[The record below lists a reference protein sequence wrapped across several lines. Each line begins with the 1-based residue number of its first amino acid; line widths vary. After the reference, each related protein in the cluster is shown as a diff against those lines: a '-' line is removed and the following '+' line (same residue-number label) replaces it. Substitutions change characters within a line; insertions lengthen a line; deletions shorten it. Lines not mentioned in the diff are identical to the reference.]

1 MTTVPIAQAGGRT
14 SAAAML
20 RVEMSDGLRAI
31 YREPTAL
38 LFSIA
43 MPLAFFLLFAS
54 LYGREV
60 VDGTPVGTTMLAT
73 FGTFGVMA
81 VTLMNPGLTVADERE
96 RGWLRAKR
104 VTALPTWVLLTG
116 KVIASLPYAVGV
128 LAAMSIAA
136 AALGALSADLVTLL
150 RLVGVMVLGALPFA
164 LISLAVGFRA
174 GSNAGAA
181 ILNAILIP
189 SAVASGL
196 WIPLDQLPAVF
207 SDIAPFLPTYHLAQ
221 LGLSQLSGGPVL
233 THILVLI
240 ATAGLAGALAALS
253 YRSSPP

>member
-1 MTTVPIAQAGGRT
+1 MTAAPIAEATTRP
-14 SAAAML
+14 SALAML
-20 RVEMSDGLRAI
+20 RVEMTDGLRAI

-38 LFSIA
+38 FFSIV

-73 FGTFGVMA
+73 FGTFGVLA
-81 VTLMNPGLTVADERE
+81 VTLMNPGLTVAEERE

-104 VTALPTWVLLTG
+104 ITALPTWALLAG
-116 KVIASLPYAVGV
+116 KVLAALPYAIGV
-128 LAAMSIAA
+128 MVAMTAAA
-136 AALGALSADLVTLL
+136 AALGALSADLGTLL
-150 RLVGVMVLGALPFA
+150 RLVAVMLLGALPFA

-174 GSNAGAA
+174 SPNAGAA

-189 SAVASGL
+189 SAIVSGL
-196 WIPLDQLPAVF
+196 WMPLEQLPAILQ
-207 SDIAPFLPTYHLAQ
+207 DIAPFLPTYHLSQ
-221 LGLSQLSGGPVL
+221 LGLAQLTGGPVL
-233 THILVLI
+233 PHILALLV
-240 ATAGLAGALAALS
+240 TAAIGGGLAALS